1 MATFAMNDCY
11 IAIGTSAGA
20 LTDRSASISAVT
32 LQVDVAELDST
43 DFADSGW
50 TVPIAGRKSGSLQLT
65 FNQDVAASAIDSVM
79 WPLLGTTIFFEV
91 RASNSSVGSSNPK
104 FTGSALVNSWTPV
117 SGSVGDLAQ
126 VSVTLPLSG
135 AVTRATA

>member
-1 MATFAMNDCY
+1 MATFALNDCY
-11 IAIGTSAGA
+11 VALNGA
-20 LTDRSASISAVT
+20 DRSSSISSVV

-50 TVPIAGRKSGSLQLT
+50 TVPIGGRKSGSLQIT
-65 FNQDVAASAIDSVM
+65 FNDDVAASAIDSVM
-79 WPLLGTTIFFEV
+79 WPLLGTTVTFEV
-91 RASNSSVGSSNPK
+91 RATNASVGASNPK
-104 FTGSALVNSWTPV
+104 YTGSVLVNSW
-117 SGSVGDLAQ
+117 SKGGSVSDLAT

>member
-1 MATFAMNDCY
+1 MATFALNDCY
-11 IAIGTSAGA
+11 VALAG
-20 LTDRSASISAVT
+20 TDRSSSISSVV

-50 TVPIAGRKSGSLQLT
+50 TVPIGGRKSGSLQIT
-65 FNQDVAASAIDSVM
+65 FNDDVAASAIDSVM
-79 WPLLGTTIFFEV
+79 WPLLGTTVTFEV
-91 RASNSSVGSSNPK
+91 RATNASVGASNPK
-104 FTGSALVNSWTPV
+104 YTGSVLVNSW
-117 SGSVGDLAQ
+117 SKGGSVSDLAT

>member
-11 IAIGTSAGA
+11 IALNG
-20 LTDRSASISAVT
+20 TDRSSSISAVT

-43 DFADSGW
+43 DFADAGW

-65 FNQDVAASAIDSVM
+65 FNQDVASSAIDSIM
-79 WPLLGTTIFFEV
+79 WALIGTTVTFEV
-91 RASNSSVGSSNPK
+91 RATNANVGASNPK
-104 FTGSALVNSWTPV
+104 YTGSVLVNSWTPV

>member
-1 MATFAMNDCY
+1 MATFALNDCY
-11 IAIGTSAGA
+11 VA
-20 LTDRSASISAVT
+20 LNGIDRSSSISSVV

-50 TVPIAGRKSGSLQLT
+50 TVPIGGRKSGSLQIT
-65 FNQDVAASAIDSVM
+65 FNDDVAASAIDSVM
-79 WPLLGTTIFFEV
+79 WPLLGTTVTFEV
-91 RASNSSVGSSNPK
+91 RATNASVGASNPK
-104 FTGSALVNSWTPV
+104 YTGSVLVNSW
-117 SGSVGDLAQ
+117 SKGGSVSDLAT

>member
-1 MATFAMNDCY
+1 MATFALNDAY
-11 IAIGTSAGA
+11 IALNG
-20 LTDRSASISAVT
+20 TDRSSSIKSVT

-65 FNQDVAASAIDSVM
+65 FNQDVASSAIDSVM
-79 WPLLGTTIFFEV
+79 WPLLGTTVTFEV
-91 RASNSSVGSSNPK
+91 RATNASVGASNPK
-104 FTGSALVNSWTPV
+104 YTGSVLVNSWSPV
-117 SGSVGDLAQ
+117 SGSVSDLAE